1 MSLLRGFPDD
11 SFAGSRVAV
20 MNADYRWPIA
30 RPQRGV
36 GTWPLLVHSLHAAV
50 FADAGHA
57 WTRTFTAHDLK
68 LAAGAELS
76 FDLVGA
82 YSLPLT
88 VTTGIAWGR
97 DGSHT
102 VSGGTTTYVRIG
114 RAF

>member
-1 MSLLRGFPDD
+1 
-11 SFAGSRVAV
+11 
-20 MNADYRWPIA
+20 
-30 RPQRGV
+30 
-36 GTWPLLVHSLHAAV
+36 
-50 FADAGHA
+50 
-57 WTRTFTAHDLK
+57 
-68 LAAGAELS
+68 LS

-102 VSGGTTTYVRIG
+102 VSGGATTYVRIG